1 MRNYQCRVWY
11 DADRVRPGEEPPD
24 GRSFS
29 SIEGSTAT
37 MLDIAR
43 AWWAQTGPQGNSSLA
58 HQLLEACEQSWRIEL
73 SPDEMS
79 LIDDGQGW
87 WAPGDRVTLH
97 SSGREVTLHVSLD
110 AETRPENPN
119 RIDRQHME
127 TSADGEYE
135 TDEWMQRFLD
145 LPARI
150 LDRLQAEL
158 AAQRLRIA
166 VGEEIRLVPGC
177 QYDPDYLRCVGWTD
191 GDGTGIEGYSHANY
205 FDGDRYLGPDE
216 HGIEPVFA
224 GLRWPA

>member
-1 MRNYQCRVWY
+1 M
-11 DADRVRPGEEPPD
+11 P
-24 GRSFS
+24 
-29 SIEGSTAT
+29 
-37 MLDIAR
+37 
-43 AWWAQTGPQGNSSLA
+43 
-58 HQLLEACEQSWRIEL
+58 H
-73 SPDEMS
+73 
-79 LIDDGQGW
+79 
-87 WAPGDRVTLH
+87 
-97 SSGREVTLHVSLD
+97 
-110 AETRPENPN
+110 
-119 RIDRQHME
+119 
-127 TSADGEYE
+127 
-135 TDEWMQRFLD
+135 FLD